1 MDNEESVKIKRI
13 GKDLTVD
20 DSAEEVEFHLSRIKY
35 IENLNH
41 LKNLKKLSL
50 VSNIIHKIENL
61 DENTALEH
69 LDLYQNRIKH
79 IENLE
84 NLTNLR
90 ILDLSFNEIDKIE
103 NLGNLDKLEQLYL
116 SNNKISEASNLAH
129 FKNLT
134 LLELGSNKVRDYGDV
149 KHLQT
154 LNALWLGKNKLTSM
168 AIPELPNLEKCSIQN
183 NRVREWDECVVKN
196 LPNLREFYLSCNKL
210 TEIPSFISYMPHLL
224 ILDLG
229 NNRISKI
236 QPLPENNTL
245 EELWLNDNQIDTL
258 SDVKALGSLKAL
270 KVLYLERNP
279 LQFKLGPSYR
289 SRVLDILPNL
299 TQLDAI
305 PTHNRVY

>member
-41 LKNLKKLSL
+41 LKNLKVNLK
-50 VSNIIHKIENL
+50 KIKKP
-61 DENTALEH
+61 
-69 LDLYQNRIKH
+69 YFM
-79 IENLE
+79 
-84 NLTNLR
+84 

-116 SNNKISEASNLAH
+116 SNNKISE
-129 FKNLT
+129 NLT

-210 TEIPSFISYMPHLL
+210 TEIPSFISYM
-224 ILDLG
+224 
-229 NNRISKI
+229 
-236 QPLPENNTL
+236 
-245 EELWLNDNQIDTL
+245 LNDNQIDTL

-289 SRVLDILPNL
+289 SRVLDILPSTFHTL
-299 TQLDAI
+299 LILPQI
-305 PTHNRVY
+305 